1 MFAAAVGYLSL
12 AGRSPKAR
20 WGFDVDSEGTGVRR
34 GRVLWAVG
42 MVFTWVTLLAPVR
55 ARAQDSFYVRQ
66 PEVEKGKTEIEDHS
80 AVLTGTNSTEDFR
93 QSHEIEATYGLTDR
107 WELIV
112 EGLLQQPVHG
122 GLQGTEV
129 EAGTQFE
136 MIKRQGDGIDL
147 AFRTEYVAVLEHD
160 EADKI
165 LFGPII
171 KYVKGRA
178 STTFDAFFNGQM
190 GEQADTGGLG
200 FQYNWQAKYELN
212 SRVGLGVEAFGEIED
227 LANAGSF
234 NDQPHRIGP
243 VIYLNFGEEA
253 EGFETEKRES
263 EETEHEQR
271 FEAPEFN
278 VAAGVLLGLTDVT
291 SDVTFKLDAELEF

>member
-1 MFAAAVGYLSL
+1 M
-12 AGRSPKAR
+12 
-20 WGFDVDSEGTGVRR
+20 DNEGTGARWS
-34 GRVLWAVG
+34 RVFWAAG
-42 MVFTWVTLLAPVR
+42 MVFTCVTLLAPVR
-55 ARAQDSFYVRQ
+55 ARGQDSFYVRQ
-66 PEVEKGKTEIEDHS
+66 PEVEKGETEIEDHS

-93 QSHEIEATYGLTDR
+93 QSHEMEATYGLTDR
-107 WELIV
+107 WQLII
-112 EGLLQQPVHG
+112 EGLLQQPLHG

-136 MIKRQGDGIDL
+136 MIKRKGDGFDL
-147 AFRTEYVAVLEHD
+147 AFRTEYVGVLEHD
-160 EADKI
+160 EADEI

-178 STTFDAFFNGQM
+178 STTLDAFFNGQV
-190 GEQADTGGLG
+190 GDQADTDGLG

-234 NDQPHRIGP
+234 NDQRHRIGP

-253 EGFETEKRES
+253 EGPEAKKLER
-263 EETEHEQR
+263 EETEQGQR
-271 FEAPEFN
+271 LEAPEFN
-278 VAAGVLLGLTDVT
+278 VAAGVLFGLTDVT

>member
-1 MFAAAVGYLSL
+1 MDNTRSSSRWVPFAAAAVF
-12 AGRSPKAR
+12 AGVVLTP
-20 WGFDVDSEGTGVRR
+20 GT
-34 GRVLWAVG
+34 
-42 MVFTWVTLLAPVR
+42 TW
-55 ARAQDSFYVRQ
+55 AQDSFYVRQ

-107 WELIV
+107 WQLII
-112 EGLLQQPVHG
+112 EGLLQQPLHG

-136 MIKRQGDGIDL
+136 MIKRHGDGVDL
-147 AFRTEYVAVLEHD
+147 AFRTEYEAVLEHD
-160 EADKI
+160 EADEI

-171 KYVKGRA
+171 KYVKGHA
-178 STTFDAFFNGQM
+178 NTTLDAFFNGQV
-190 GEQADTGGLG
+190 GDRADTQGLG

-234 NDQPHRIGP
+234 NYQPHRIGP
-243 VIYLNFGEEA
+243 VIYLNFGQEA
-253 EGFETEKRES
+253 EGPEAKNQER
-263 EETEHEQR
+263 EETEREQES
-271 FEAPEFN
+271 EAPEVN
-278 VAAGVLLGLTDVT
+278 VAAGVLFGLTDVT

>member
-1 MFAAAVGYLSL
+1 MQNGGSGSRRTKSCCAAGMFIAS
-12 AGRSPKAR
+12 
-20 WGFDVDSEGTGVRR
+20 
-34 GRVLWAVG
+34 
-42 MVFTWVTLLAPVR
+42 VTLLAP
-55 ARAQDSFYVRQ
+55 APTWAQDSFYVRQ

-107 WELIV
+107 WQLIV
-112 EGLLQQPVHG
+112 EGLLQQPLHG

-136 MIKRQGDGIDL
+136 MIKREGDGFDL

-160 EADKI
+160 EADEI

-178 STTFDAFFNGQM
+178 STTFDAFFLSQIGD
-190 GEQADTGGLG
+190 QADTEGLG

-234 NDQPHRIGP
+234 NDQPHRVGP

-253 EGFETEKRES
+253 EGSEAEKRER
-263 EETEHEQR
+263 EETEHEQQS
-271 FEAPEFN
+271 EAPEFN
-278 VAAGVLLGLTDVT
+278 VWAGVLLGLTDVT

>member
-1 MFAAAVGYLSL
+1 
-12 AGRSPKAR
+12 
-20 WGFDVDSEGTGVRR
+20 
-34 GRVLWAVG
+34 
-42 MVFTWVTLLAPVR
+42 
-55 ARAQDSFYVRQ
+55 VRQ

-107 WELIV
+107 WQLIV
-112 EGLLQQPVHG
+112 EGLLQQPLHG

-136 MIKRQGDGIDL
+136 MIKREGDGFDL

-160 EADKI
+160 EADEI

-178 STTFDAFFNGQM
+178 STTFDAFFLGQI
-190 GEQADTGGLG
+190 GDQADTEGLG

-227 LANAGSF
+227 RPMPDRSTINRTA
-234 NDQPHRIGP
+234 
-243 VIYLNFGEEA
+243 
-253 EGFETEKRES
+253 
-263 EETEHEQR
+263 
-271 FEAPEFN
+271 
-278 VAAGVLLGLTDVT
+278 
-291 SDVTFKLDAELEF
+291 

>member
-1 MFAAAVGYLSL
+1 MDNEGTCASRSRVFWAAAI
-12 AGRSPKAR
+12 
-20 WGFDVDSEGTGVRR
+20 
-34 GRVLWAVG
+34 
-42 MVFTWVTLLAPVR
+42 VFTCVTLLAPIR

-66 PEVEKGKTEIEDHS
+66 PEVEKGKVEIEDHS

-107 WELIV
+107 WEIIV

-122 GLQGTEV
+122 GLQGTEI
-129 EAGTQFE
+129 EAGTQVE
-136 MIKRQGDGIDL
+136 MIKRQGDGVDL
-147 AFRTEYVAVLEHD
+147 AFRTAYVAVLEYD
-160 EADKI
+160 EADEI

-171 KYVKGRA
+171 KYVTGRA
-178 STTFDAFFNGQM
+178 STTFDAFFNNEID
-190 GEQADTGGLG
+190 EQADTRGLG

-227 LANAGSF
+227 LTNAGSF
-234 NDQPHRIGP
+234 NDQRHRIGP
-243 VIYLNFGEEA
+243 VLYLNFAEEVDGPGA
-253 EGFETEKRES
+253 AKRES

-278 VAAGVLLGLTDVT
+278 VAAGVLLGLTDFT

>member
-1 MFAAAVGYLSL
+1 MDG
-12 AGRSPKAR
+12 
-20 WGFDVDSEGTGVRR
+20 EGTGACWS
-34 GRVLWAVG
+34 RVFWTAG
-42 MVFTWVTLLAPVR
+42 MVFTCVTLLAPIR
-55 ARAQDSFYVRQ
+55 AWAQDSFYVRQ
-66 PEVEKGKTEIEDHS
+66 PEVEKGNTEIEDHS

-107 WELIV
+107 WEFIV
-112 EGLLQQPVHG
+112 EGLLQQPLHG

-129 EAGTQFE
+129 ETGAQFE
-136 MIKRQGDGIDL
+136 MIKQHGDGVDL
-147 AFRTEYVAVLEHD
+147 AFRTEYVAVLEND
-160 EADKI
+160 EADEI

-178 STTFDAFFNGQM
+178 STTFDAFFTGQI
-190 GEQADTGGLG
+190 GDQADTRGLG

-234 NDQPHRIGP
+234 NDQPHRAGP

-253 EGFETEKRES
+253 EGIEAEKRES
-263 EETEHEQR
+263 EETQHEQR

>member
-1 MFAAAVGYLSL
+1 MG
-12 AGRSPKAR
+12 
-20 WGFDVDSEGTGVRR
+20 SEGTGACWSRII
-34 GRVLWAVG
+34 WAAG
-42 MVFTWVTLLAPVR
+42 MVFTCVTLLAPIR
-55 ARAQDSFYVRQ
+55 ARAQDVFYVRQ

-107 WELIV
+107 WEIIV

-122 GLQGTEV
+122 GLQVTEIEV
-129 EAGTQFE
+129 GPQFE
-136 MIKRQGDGIDL
+136 MIKRHGDGFDL
-147 AFRTEYVAVLEHD
+147 AFRTEYVSELESD
-160 EADKI
+160 EADEI

-178 STTFDAFFNGQM
+178 STTFDAFFFGQV
-190 GEQADTGGLG
+190 GNRADTEDLG
-200 FQYNWQAKYELN
+200 FNYNWQAKYELN
-212 SRVGLGVEAFGEIED
+212 SRLGFGVEAFGEIED
-227 LANAGSF
+227 ITNAGSF
-234 NDQPHRIGP
+234 NDHPHRIGP

-253 EGFETEKRES
+253 EGSEAETRER
-263 EETEHEQR
+263 EETAHEQR

-291 SDVTFKLDAELEF
+291 SDVTFKLDVEMEF